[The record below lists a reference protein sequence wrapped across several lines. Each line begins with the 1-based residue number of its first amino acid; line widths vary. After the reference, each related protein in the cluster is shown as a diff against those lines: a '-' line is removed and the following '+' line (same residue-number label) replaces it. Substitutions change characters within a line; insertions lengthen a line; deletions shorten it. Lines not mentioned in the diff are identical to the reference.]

1 MSLAQDTFAPLIRD
15 VAVALLGDP
24 DHGKPGDD
32 TLRWGS
38 RGSFKVDIPEGVWHD
53 KAANVGGGVIDLI
66 MRERRC
72 DKVGALKWLEG
83 EGMIEPREKAAK
95 TFYDY
100 TDERGAVVFRVERLG
115 KGHVPPFLQHGPDG
129 RGGFICRK
137 GCMNGVR
144 KVPYRLDRLVKA
156 DPSAVVFWTEGEKD
170 CDRLISLGLVATTN
184 PGGAAKFNGLDSA
197 IAKHFPGRR
206 VVILEDN
213 DEAGANHVAAGS
225 AALRPHVAAVAGLLL
240 SGLPPK
246 GDVSDWISAGGTA
259 QELIALA
266 ERALVPADIDV
277 LECSSPDAECDWPA
291 LDLRACANSP
301 APAREW
307 VIEGWIP
314 ANKATLLAGDGG
326 VGKSLLAQIKATC
339 IAIGRP
345 FMGMATRQANA
356 AYASW
361 EDDADEL
368 WRRQESI
375 CETMGIPMGA
385 LAGRLH
391 LVSYTEEENPFL
403 VTADENGVRV
413 TPLGR
418 KIERLVE
425 RHKVG
430 LLILDNASQ
439 IAGIDHNAVDEVAPF
454 AHWLGTLAK
463 RNDGAVVLLHHTNK
477 AGQDYLGSVAYNNQ
491 FRSRMLLARP
501 DESHDLDVRVLTNPK
516 ANYAQAGNGIEIRW
530 FKGAFVRDEDLPQGQ
545 RAELAEVGRANAENA
560 AFLRCLA
567 QRTIERRHVSEK
579 VGANYAP
586 KLFATMPEAKGV
598 KKERLIAAMDR
609 LFRIGAIDRGFLWR
623 DTAEGKDI
631 FGLRETGNVTGNVP
645 ENHSADDRKPAEND
659 RKIHPVYINISGA
672 ALGEAAPVD
681 EGERGLSKSGPSYT
695 APVSPDLENGP
706 DDDLDADGNILG
718 WSD

>member
-1 MSLAQDTFAPLIRD
+1 MTLAQDITRRFNGDWHGDYGTFPTPGHGPKDRGMSVKDDPAAPDGVLINSFNGGDPLAIKDQCRD
-15 VAVALLGDP
+15 EGMMPQRDIDPARRNSSAWRVTGSYEYADADGAVLYRTQRREKAGERKKFVAEHLRGKEWVFGIKGISRVLYRLPDILAAAPGDPIYLVEGERKADKLASWGFVATAVAFGANGWQRAYAPTLSGRTVIILPDNDDVGRDFAQKARGD
-24 DHGKPGDD
+24 
-32 TLRWGS
+32 L
-38 RGSFKVDIPEGVWHD
+38 E
-53 KAANVGGGVIDLI
+53 AAGGTVHVIDL
-66 MRERRC
+66 
-72 DKVGALKWLEG
+72 
-83 EGMIEPREKAAK
+83 P
-95 TFYDY
+95 
-100 TDERGAVVFRVERLG
+100 
-115 KGHVPPFLQHGPDG
+115 
-129 RGGFICRK
+129 
-137 GCMNGVR
+137 
-144 KVPYRLDRLVKA
+144 
-156 DPSAVVFWTEGEKD
+156 
-170 CDRLISLGLVATTN
+170 
-184 PGGAAKFNGLDSA
+184 
-197 IAKHFPGRR
+197 
-206 VVILEDN
+206 
-213 DEAGANHVAAGS
+213 
-225 AALRPHVAAVAGLLL
+225 
-240 SGLPPK
+240 GLPPK
-246 GDVSDWISAGGTA
+246 GDIMDWTGTA
-259 QELIALA
+259 DDLRALA
-266 ERALVPADIDV
+266 

-291 LDLRACANSP
+291 LDLRVCANSP
-301 APAREW
+301 APPREW

-368 WRRQESI
+368 WRRQEAI
-375 CETMGIPMGA
+375 CETMGIPMAA

-425 RHKVG
+425 RHNIG
-430 LLILDNASQ
+430 LMILDNASQ

-598 KKERLIAAMDR
+598 KKERLITAMDR

-681 EGERGLSKSGPSYT
+681 EGEGGISKSGPSRIE
-695 APVSPDLENGP
+695 PVSPDLGNGP
-706 DDDLDADGNILG
+706 DDDLDTDGDIIG
-718 WSD
+718 WND